1 MLAESL
7 AATSANS
14 LWRKAE
20 RCILPDWISRIEADM
35 AIGTL
40 YVEELRATI
49 RGRFAWVGA
58 GVILLAVGC
67 VATVGTQ
74 DTWLDGYGVI
84 AYFLVPLAFI
94 PLSAVF
100 LASPRA
106 NRFVESLFTAPVE
119 RRDWLTAKIL
129 VVVTIAAA
137 YYVALVPMVLVY
149 THHVGVPLLLQK
161 LLIWAPCLLAVG
173 IVIGSLIG
181 ILFIGESIAAPA
193 ATGMGVLLVYAGFVP
208 LQELLVAQG
217 NGATRTGHLT
227 LMSPAVLLKNA
238 FGFTLAVG
246 SIPATT
252 TRTWISLLA
261 VIIGALALA
270 VWVFLRAQGVE
281 TWEASWGQRW
291 IIALGIALIVVLPV
305 LVADTNYDKPAPHAT
320 NAPSIQRLFAR
331 AGSSIALTWPGGQP
345 PARCCSTILNRDEW
359 PPFGTDEP
367 TRRDLFVLLP
377 VDATQ
382 RVTDVH
388 IQVVGE
394 NGLEASG
401 DPQAIAPAPEGLE
414 KHTYSN
420 DLGPA
425 AADGH
430 HVVTGWVARV
440 PVTLIPRAPWD
451 IGGVRYPL
459 RVTATYQ
466 VAGES
471 QTRTFSA
478 RAAIDAQ
485 VSRAIY
491 EMGAA
496 SLILPLVC
504 FGAAFQ
510 RWRQTR

>member
-1 MLAESL
+1 MSIA
-7 AATSANS
+7 
-14 LWRKAE
+14 
-20 RCILPDWISRIEADM
+20 
-35 AIGTL
+35 TL

-49 RGRFAWVGA
+49 RGRFALIGA
-58 GVILLAVGC
+58 GVILFAVGC

-74 DTWLDGYGVI
+74 DTWLDGYGII

-94 PLSAVF
+94 PLTAVF

-106 NRFVESLFTAPVE
+106 NRFVESVFTAPVE
-119 RRDWLTAKIL
+119 RRDWLIAKLL
-129 VVVTIAAA
+129 VVLTLAAA

-149 THHVGVPLLLQK
+149 MHHVGTPPLLVK
-161 LLIWAPCLLAVG
+161 LLIWAPCLLLVSIA
-173 IVIGSLIG
+173 IGALIG
-181 ILFIGESIAAPA
+181 VLFIGESIAAPA
-193 ATGMGVLLVYAGFVP
+193 ATGMGILLAYAGFVP

-261 VIIGALALA
+261 VVILAFALA
-270 VWVFLRAQGVE
+270 VWAFLRAQGVE
-281 TWEASWGQRW
+281 TWEATRTQRW
-291 IIALGIALIVVLPV
+291 IIALGILAIIVLPV
-305 LVADTNYDKPAPHAT
+305 LAADTNYDKPAPHAT

-331 AGSSIALTWPGGQP
+331 GGSSLALTQPGGQP

-367 TRRDLFVLLP
+367 TRRDLLVLLP

-394 NGLEASG
+394 NGLEATG
-401 DPQAIAPAPEGLE
+401 DPQAVAPASEALE
-414 KHTYSN
+414 KHTYAG
-420 DLGPA
+420 DTGPP

-430 HVVTGWVARV
+430 HVVIGWVARV
-440 PVTLIPRAPWD
+440 PVTLIPRQPWD

-459 RVTATYQ
+459 HVNATYH
-466 VAGES
+466 VEGES
-471 QTRTFSA
+471 AMRTFGA

-485 VSRAIY
+485 VAKAIY

-496 SLILPLVC
+496 SLILPLIC
-504 FGAAFQ
+504 FGAAFK
-510 RWRQTR
+510 RWRSTK